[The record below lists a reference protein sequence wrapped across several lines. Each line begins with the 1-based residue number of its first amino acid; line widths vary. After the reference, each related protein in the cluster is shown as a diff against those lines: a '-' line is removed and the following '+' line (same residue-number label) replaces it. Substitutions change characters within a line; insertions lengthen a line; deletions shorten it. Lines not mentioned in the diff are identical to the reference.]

1 MENKLDC
8 LCNDVSNMH
17 VKLMK
22 EVRDLEVHASAWQRN
37 KSANRR
43 TRKKTVAI
51 RQTLKELREI
61 LLKIEKEQSK

>member
-1 MENKLDC
+1 
-8 LCNDVSNMH
+8 MH
-17 VKLMK
+17 VKLIK
-22 EVRDLEVHASAWQRN
+22 EVRDLEVHASAWQKN

-61 LLKIEKEQSK
+61 LLEIEKEQSK